1 MIQALHAILGDGPDD
16 QKSVTEEVTL
26 LYGSRNKRDILGGD
40 MLQTWAGTHTEKFKH
55 IDVLSHEPE
64 DSDYKGERGFIDRLR
79 STCLQLAL
87 AGHGFRTATAAC
99 HFYTYRGLLRKL
111 LATTITASVRPADEG
126 GRTTGRR
133 QLLSTDRRG
142 AGAYVCGKT
151 ADP

>member
-16 QKSVTEEVTL
+16 QKSDTEEVTL

-87 AGHGFRTATAAC
+87 VLTLLYSCAGHQLCTNCFVG
-99 HFYTYRGLLRKL
+99 RGMKQR
-111 LATTITASVRPADEG
+111 SQVF
-126 GRTTGRR
+126 
-133 QLLSTDRRG
+133 
-142 AGAYVCGKT
+142 
-151 ADP
+151 